1 MTLIAASLRGVAGG
15 SVGVI
20 RGLLLVDFSDSFPWP
35 SAEPA
40 ASWIVERNGGDI
52 RWRGTGRCIRHN
64 WHLIA
69 QAADGDANADWLAY
83 GLEDS
88 LQKVLS
94 KGGSGVS
101 CSCSE
106 IARICSSLKPD
117 KAMQSSKL
125 IIKKVEQDRYDRYLL
140 IGPIPATYHNGSG
153 LSGHQLSKS
162 RLVDRSTRLFPAFS
176 VRTKRSSLLPQ
187 YSDS

>member
-69 QAADGDANADWLAY
+69 QAADGDANADRLAY

-153 LSGHQLSKS
+153 LSGI
-162 RLVDRSTRLFPAFS
+162 
-176 VRTKRSSLLPQ
+176 SSAKAA
-187 YSDS
+187 